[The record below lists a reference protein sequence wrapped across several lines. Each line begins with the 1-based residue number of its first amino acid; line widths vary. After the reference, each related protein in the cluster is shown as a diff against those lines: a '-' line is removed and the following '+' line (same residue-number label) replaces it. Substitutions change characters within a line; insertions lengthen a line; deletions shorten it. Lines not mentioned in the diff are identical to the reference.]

1 MNFIDDILGT
11 MSNPSLP
18 GGNFMADVVAQNL
31 LSQQMTQMITQ
42 AVSGNHIYEQMKQ
55 IMSQSLLG
63 NHLLYVFYFFI

>member
-1 MNFIDDILGT
+1 

-31 LSQQMTQMITQ
+31 LSQQMTQIMTQ

-63 NHLLYVFYFFI
+63 NHLLYVYIYTFNCFI